1 MAFTE
6 TAIFVVPVANQLF
19 ICYKLVGDDSDTTW
33 SAPCGTID
41 AAWIQGTG
49 TSNVDPV
56 VSWATNV
63 LTFSAAP
70 AAASTFY
77 AFVIGTA

>member
-6 TAIFVVPVANQLF
+6 TAIFEVPVANQLF
-19 ICYKLVGDDSDTTW
+19 ICYKLVGDASDTAWT
-33 SAPCGTID
+33 APCGTID
-41 AAWIQGTG
+41 AAWVQSTG
-49 TSNVDPV
+49 ASNVDPA

-63 LTFSAAP
+63 VTFSAAP

-77 AFVIGTA
+77 VFVVGTA